1 MMDETLEMLRR
12 YLNGSIKLDTLE
24 NYVIIHAPDAEGEL
38 RDLLDQIAVEIFYI
52 WDEVS
57 DETLFR
63 ERVAEL
69 VGPDTGH
76 AIIADNRVTAV

>member
-1 MMDETLEMLRR
+1 MDETLEMLRR
-12 YLNGSIKLDTLE
+12 YLNGSIELDTLE
-24 NYVIIHAPDAEGEL
+24 NYVIIHAPDAEGDL

-52 WDEVS
+52 WDDVS

-69 VGPDTGH
+69 LGPEPDH
-76 AIIADNRVTAV
+76 ALVADRGVAAV